1 MAVEIRK
8 VDPRE
13 PERAVVEVCAE
24 EILRGRCVSF
34 LTDTFYGLGC
44 SLMDGS
50 AVEMIFRL
58 KHRPPDLAIISLIS
72 DPGSVEALALEV
84 PQVADQLMRRFWPG
98 PLSIIFRASP
108 LIPASSRGPKDTIAL
123 RYPDH
128 RLSHDLI
135 EAVGGP
141 VVATSANRTGDP
153 PARTADEVGRIFGNQ
168 LALILDAGRATATQP
183 STLVD
188 VSSGQARLLRAGA
201 VDVGEFVSVP

>member
-1 MAVEIRK
+1 MPVDIRK
-8 VDPRE
+8 VDRE
-13 PERAVVEVCAE
+13 RPQKAIVDACAE

-50 AVEMIFRL
+50 AVEMIYRL

-72 DPGSVEALALEV
+72 DPGSVEALALGV
-84 PQVADQLMRRFWPG
+84 PQVAENLMRKFWPG

-108 LIPASSRGPKDTIAL
+108 VIPAPSRGPKETIAL
-123 RYPDH
+123 RCPDH

-141 VVATSANRTGDP
+141 VVATSANRSGDP
-153 PARTADEVGRIFGNQ
+153 PARTAEEVVRIFGNQ
-168 LALILDAGRATATQP
+168 LALILDSGEATATKP

-188 VSSGQARLLRAGA
+188 VTSGRAELLRAGA
-201 VDVGEFVSVP
+201 VDVEGYLGS